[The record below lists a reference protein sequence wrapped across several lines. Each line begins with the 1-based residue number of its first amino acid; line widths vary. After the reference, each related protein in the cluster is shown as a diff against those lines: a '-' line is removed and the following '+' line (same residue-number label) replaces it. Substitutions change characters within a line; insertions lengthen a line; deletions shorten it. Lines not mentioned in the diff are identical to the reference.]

1 MSEAESLDQLVDRGS
16 TFTTAQ
22 GNPVVHVRDTGG
34 AVFLGILSI
43 ILLISLICSSE
54 RNRRLAQHIR
64 QLETRH

>member
-1 MSEAESLDQLVDRGS
+1 MSEVESHPPSFDRGS

-22 GNPVVHVRDTGG
+22 GNPVVHVRDTVG

-54 RNRRLAQHIR
+54 RNRRLAQLIR